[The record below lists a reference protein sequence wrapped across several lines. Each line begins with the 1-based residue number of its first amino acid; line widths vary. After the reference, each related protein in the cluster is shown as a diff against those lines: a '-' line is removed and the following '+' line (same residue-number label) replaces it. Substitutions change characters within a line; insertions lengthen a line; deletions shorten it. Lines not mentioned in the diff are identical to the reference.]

1 MQRLGW
7 WRSILLFVLIASAT
21 APALAA
27 APVTLS
33 AEWCVSDDS
42 RTLEPIAS
50 GGAMVPADCAWQALS
65 APSGLLSAS
74 GEALWVRLQLH
85 NTATEPLPRWLTLGN
100 GRIQRVELLQ
110 RDSSGALQQQQGGK
124 ALPRVAQSALWGEM
138 NAFSLIVPAE
148 GSVEYVLKVQSNSL
162 VALNLKLWDPAV
174 LRATRNEY
182 DAIWILCLGMAL
194 SLLLLALAMGAHLR
208 ESSYAFFALAF
219 AGAMLIEIHFS
230 CVLQRT
236 LWPEQW
242 SMPLALVLLGVTSL
256 VVGGTVLIRHAIA
269 SVRSA
274 PWLRMTMLI
283 TAGLSLVGVL
293 WSAVVDFPSGAQVWL
308 LSGMFGLIIAMALC
322 AQAWQ
327 YGSEAAGYL
336 IGALALWLV
345 GFGLRLMQIQGL
357 WPETAGSDVT
367 NMLISL
373 VVGAWLLF
381 GLAQRSVESRQALNT
396 VKQDAAAQLAMFA
409 RISHELRT
417 PLDTIMGNAQLL
429 MRQRERPASLSV
441 LKIMLDSGRH
451 LLGMIDELLDYARGV
466 TGALKIEAVPTHIA
480 NWLAGIE
487 RTGELLAARN
497 QNRFEMR
504 IEQDLVRGVYLFDA
518 SRLRQVLDNLLVNA
532 ARYTRHGRITL
543 GGHLQAETRAPHRQF
558 LHLYVEDTGSGI
570 DPRDHE
576 RIFEPFERLERTS
589 LAGGSGTGM
598 GLPIARQ
605 LVSLMGGEITLL
617 SSRGQGARFIV
628 KVPIEPSSETTT
640 AGEERSLAMAIGY
653 RGPRRRLLVVDDDDY
668 SRQLLVKLLSGV
680 GFDTDE
686 AVGGQAAE
694 RRLESGERFDVV
706 LTDQFMPDG
715 DGWWVLWACQ
725 KNQPGLPVIL
735 VSAALP
741 HEPIGW
747 DGRAQFT
754 ATLLRP
760 IKHEDLLRKL
770 GDLLDLEWIFDE
782 PATGAMTTALL
793 RPTAAQLGEL
803 GQLVAFGE
811 VTAIREW
818 AQALRT
824 REPGFTPFADAVE
837 QAVIELD
844 FGRLELLAAHE

>member
-1 MQRLGW
+1 MRRQGW
-7 WRSILLFVLIASAT
+7 LSILVFLLIGPSA
-21 APALAA
+21 ALAGE
-27 APVTLS
+27 PVTLA
-33 AEWCVSDDS
+33 AEWCVSGDKQ
-42 RTLEPIAS
+42 TLESMQS
-50 GGAMVPADCAWQALS
+50 GGAMVPDDCAWQALS
-65 APSGLLSAS
+65 SPSGLLAAS
-74 GEALWVRLQLH
+74 DEVLWVRLRLQ

-100 GRIQRVELLQ
+100 GRIQRVDLLQ

-138 NAFSLIVPAE
+138 NAFSLIVPAQ
-148 GSVEYVLKVQSNSL
+148 GSVEYALQVRSDSL
-162 VALNLKLWDPAV
+162 VALNLRLWDPAV
-174 LRATRNEY
+174 LRATRSQY
-182 DAIWILCLGMAL
+182 DTAWILCFGMAL

-219 AGAMLIEIHFS
+219 AGAMLIEIYFS

-242 SMPLALVLLGVTSL
+242 PMPLALVLLGVTAL

-269 SVRSA
+269 SVRSTSG
-274 PWLRMTMLI
+274 LMTLMLI
-283 TAGLSLVGVL
+283 SAGLSLVSLL
-293 WSAVVDFPSGAQVWL
+293 WSVVFDFTAGAQVWP
-308 LSGMFGLIIAMALC
+308 LSGLFGLIIAMALC

-327 YGSEAAGYL
+327 RGSEAAGYL
-336 IGALALWLV
+336 FGALALWLV
-345 GFGLRLMQIQGL
+345 GFGLRVMQIHGL
-357 WPETAGSDVT
+357 WPETAGSDLT

-373 VVGAWLLF
+373 VAGAWLLF
-381 GLAQRSVESRQALNT
+381 GLVQRSVESRQELNT

-466 TGALKIEAVPTHIA
+466 TGGLKIEAEPTEIGS
-480 NWLAGIE
+480 WLAGIE

-504 IEQDLVRGVYLFDA
+504 IEQDWMRGVYLFDA

-558 LHLYVEDTGSGI
+558 LNLYVEDTGGGI

-589 LAGGSGTGM
+589 LAGGSGAGM
-598 GLPIARQ
+598 GLPIAKQ

-617 SSRGQGARFIV
+617 SSRGYGARFTV
-628 KVPIEPSSETTT
+628 KIPIELSTETTV
-640 AGEERSLAMAIGY
+640 AGAERSLAMAVGY
-653 RGPRRRLLVVDDDDY
+653 QGARRRLLVVDDDDY
-668 SRQLLVKLLSGV
+668 SRQVLVKLLSGV
-680 GFDTDE
+680 GFETDE
-686 AVGGQAAE
+686 EAGGREAE
-694 RRLESGERFDVV
+694 RRLASGERFDVV
-706 LTDQFMPDG
+706 LTDQFMADG
-715 DGWWVLWACQ
+715 DGWWVLWVCQ
-725 KNQPGLPVIL
+725 KYQPGLPVIL

-747 DGRAQFT
+747 DGRAQFA
-754 ATLLRP
+754 ATFLRP
-760 IKHEDLLRKL
+760 IKHEELVRKL

-782 PATGAMTTALL
+782 PEAPSASTNLS
-793 RPTAAQLGEL
+793 RPNAAQLGEL
-803 GQLVAFGE
+803 GQLMAFGE

-824 REPGFTPFADAVE
+824 REPHFTPFADAVE

-844 FGRLELLAAHE
+844 FGRLELLVAHE